1 MKRFVYNLVIFLIA
15 INGFVIAQN
24 KLVKPKV
31 KLNVNWA
38 KYLAQKDLLWDEV
51 PKDYF
56 AGAFAGNELLGT
68 ILFKD
73 DSGHDFF

>member
-1 MKRFVYNLVIFLIA
+1 MKRFVYHLVIFLIA

-24 KLVKPKV
+24 KLVNPTV

-38 KYLAQKDLLWDEV
+38 KNLAQHDLLWDEV

-56 AGAFAGNELLGT
+56 AGAFVGNGLLGT
-68 ILFKD
+68 IIYI
-73 DSGHDFF
+73 

>member
-1 MKRFVYNLVIFLIA
+1 MKRFVYHLVIFLIA

-38 KYLAQKDLLWDEV
+38 KYLALVYWHWLDCWARFLLDVLFPQQKNSSWL
-51 PKDYF
+51 P
-56 AGAFAGNELLGT
+56 
-68 ILFKD
+68 
-73 DSGHDFF
+73 